1 MDDATF
7 AAFVAWMRREGITWD
22 DAELELA
29 PRGTAAGGG
38 VRARRALPAAAVVCS
53 IPKAA
58 VLTVRTTEIADV
70 LRERGVRRLIAF
82 VCACCAAESV
92 LTFVARPARFPAA
105 PRFPAW
111 RGGRRGAGAGA
122 DV

>member
-22 DAELELA
+22 DEELELA

-38 VRARRALPAAAVVCS
+38 VRARRALPPAAVVCT

-58 VLTVRTTEIADV
+58 VLTVRTTAIADV
-70 LRERGVRRLIAF
+70 LRERGVRLRRVRRLLR
-82 VCACCAAESV
+82 CALAPV
-92 LTFVARPARFPAA
+92 LRNS
-105 PRFPAW
+105 
-111 RGGRRGAGAGA
+111 
-122 DV
+122 